1 MATHPTTRALQAL
14 VQTLRDAFP
23 ARLAAAD
30 ATRVAKVVAK
40 KGPYTIPAGGTLI
53 VNGSTC
59 VLTSGART
67 ATQVAADVVV
77 AGVVAAAD
85 ADGRLTLTSSTAAAA
100 GAPSKVEIGGGTA
113 NAALGLVERHSSAVR
128 MAIGSPSP
136 LIFEHEIPTSV
147 PADRI
152 LVGVE
157 SPLSTT
163 PVVPVKGNVHSVRI
177 GVVIVMP
184 GVMAERDP
192 TLEAVRAVAAE
203 LDATVRTG
211 DGGGRN
217 QVGGAVYGEN
227 VISCLRLRSIADPQ
241 LQREPRTGAIFG
253 VVAEEYEV
261 RVYDP
266 EV

>member
-1 MATHPTTRALQAL
+1 VATHPTTRALQAL
-14 VQTLRDAFP
+14 VATLRDGFP

-30 ATRVAKVVAK
+30 ATRFAKVVAA
-40 KGPYTIPAGGTLI
+40 KGPYTVPAGALLT
-53 VNGSTC
+53 VNGTTVQVS
-59 VLTSGART
+59 SGTRT
-67 ATQVAADVVV
+67 ASQVALECTVLGTTAS
-77 AGVVAAAD
+77 AD
-85 ADGRLTLTSSTAAAA
+85 ADGRLVITSNTAAAA
-100 GAPSKVEIGGGTA
+100 GLPSKVEIGGGTA
-113 NAALGLVERHSSAVR
+113 NAVLGLVERHSSAVR
-128 MAIGSPSP
+128 MAIGSPAP

-157 SPLSTT
+157 APLATT
-163 PVVPVKGNVHSVRI
+163 PVAPVKGNVHAVRI
-177 GVVIVMP
+177 GIVIVVP
-184 GVMAERDP
+184 GVMGEREP

-203 LDATVRTG
+203 LDATIRTG

-227 VISCLRLRSIADPQ
+227 VISCLRIRSIADPQ

-261 RVYDP
+261 RVYDT